1 MNKLQEGKTHQDKE
15 NIDLVIALF
24 VSTGSAKLI
33 DEANRLVA
41 IMEDWRRFYAAKS
54 WNQLTASMN
63 RVDVWWQRNSKAIV
77 LLAGKPAADS
87 ELGRSWLGWHEKH
100 KTVETDTFEKV
111 GWEVQE
117 LDEDAQ
123 IWSKVEGLDETLPP
137 GEQIKDAREH
147 AAGPLRIGT
156 AKMRG
161 VASVE
166 I

>member
-1 MNKLQEGKTHQDKE
+1 MKNLNENLSHQDKE
-15 NIDLVIALF
+15 NIDRVIALF
-24 VSTGSAKLI
+24 VSTGSGELI
-33 DEANRLVA
+33 EEANRLVA

-54 WNQLTASMN
+54 WSQLTASMN

-100 KTVETDTFEKV
+100 KTVEATTFEKV

-123 IWSKVEGLDETLPP
+123 IWSKVEGLDETLPL
-137 GEQIKDAREH
+137 EDQIKDAREH
-147 AAGPLRIGT
+147 ATGPLRIGT

-161 VASVE
+161 GASVE